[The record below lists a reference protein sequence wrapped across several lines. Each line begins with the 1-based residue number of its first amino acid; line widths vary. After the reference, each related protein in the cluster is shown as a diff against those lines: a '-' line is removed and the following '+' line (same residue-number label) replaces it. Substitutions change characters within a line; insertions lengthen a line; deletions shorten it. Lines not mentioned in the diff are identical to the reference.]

1 MVVGQQ
7 AKLDRATR
15 AYKDHLSHFAGED
28 PLAIF
33 DPDSPH
39 TGVLSTLIRDSL
51 KSAMHKVLG
60 VTENRYLAYLSDAMQ
75 NAATFDGIQYGPM
88 RWFRETESGAGYL
101 DQLRLSTMSRKRR
114 IFIVSESWRQLM
126 EEDVGDN
133 ELLAFYWGKT
143 GADVRTWWILE
154 QDLMEERPQL
164 QGQIQDCVLYNDDL
178 LISYDDDS
186 NILTYARGDAA
197 KAARDVFEALESQLA
212 VGSSRPFVEIKAT

>member
-1 MVVGQQ
+1 
-7 AKLDRATR
+7 
-15 AYKDHLSHFAGED
+15 
-28 PLAIF
+28 
-33 DPDSPH
+33 
-39 TGVLSTLIRDSL
+39 
-51 KSAMHKVLG
+51 
-60 VTENRYLAYLSDAMQ
+60 
-75 NAATFDGIQYGPM
+75 
-88 RWFRETESGAGYL
+88 
-101 DQLRLSTMSRKRR
+101 
-114 IFIVSESWRQLM
+114 M

-133 ELLAFYWGKT
+133 ELLAFYRGKT

-197 KAARDVFEALESQLA
+197 KVARDVFDALEGQLA